1 MTASSEVPFA
11 GLRQNAR
18 ALGVGFAIL
27 LGVFLL
33 VPDIAPRPS
42 DLPPIVLV
50 HGRIVEILPATSPSE
65 PDVRIEVV
73 EGIPGGP
80 ATGEVVVGFLQ
91 GPNGLEAR
99 PDFGVGDDVI
109 VNISTDPDFGFIAV
123 TEQAVGAWG
132 LRRRDVDR

>member
-1 MTASSEVPFA
+1 M
-11 GLRQNAR
+11 
-18 ALGVGFAIL
+18 
-27 LGVFLL
+27 
-33 VPDIAPRPS
+33 
-42 DLPPIVLV
+42 
-50 HGRIVEILPATSPSE
+50 
-65 PDVRIEVV
+65 RIEVV

-91 GPNGLEAR
+91 GPNGLDAR
-99 PDFGVGDDVI
+99 PDFGVGDYVI